1 MLGELFFH
9 LSLIDS
15 FILLVSSG
23 MPCRYGAGIGK
34 FQRSK
39 VHGKCVQ
46 MRIFPFTKLGCNPC
60 FTKELQ
66 PNFLYINLLRFILQP
81 QLVPLQA
88 LQSAHGME
96 NS

>member
-1 MLGELFFH
+1 
-9 LSLIDS
+9 
-15 FILLVSSG
+15 

-46 MRIFPFTKLGCNPC
+46 MHVRPFMKLGCNPC

-66 PNFLYINLLRFILQP
+66 PNRLYVNHLRFTLRP
-81 QLVPLQA
+81 MPAPLQA

>member
-1 MLGELFFH
+1 MLDELFFH

-15 FILLVSSG
+15 FILLVRSG

-46 MRIFPFTKLGCNPC
+46 MHVRPFMKLGCNPC
-60 FTKELQ
+60 QTKELQ
-66 PNFLYINLLRFILQP
+66 PNNLYVNHLRFTLQP
-81 QLVPLQA
+81 MPAPLQA

>member
-1 MLGELFFH
+1 
-9 LSLIDS
+9 
-15 FILLVSSG
+15 

-46 MRIFPFTKLGCNPC
+46 MHVRPFTKLGRNPC
-60 FTKELQ
+60 LTKELQ
-66 PNFLYINLLRFILQP
+66 PIFLCFSLLLFTLP
-81 QLVPLQA
+81 LLLVPLQA